1 MFPDWTVSLIV
12 VAKGLAG
19 RNATYC
25 QVILWMT
32 LSDVI
37 WQLREYVAPATGAPE
52 AWIFTGTGSVETI
65 KHIIIYL
72 ETVYNQCMV
81 KQYVTYH

>member
-1 MFPDWTVSLIV
+1 MFVFPDRTVSLTV
-12 VAKGLAG
+12 VPKEPRGLGAK
-19 RNATYC
+19 YS

-81 KQYVTYH
+81 NQ